1 VFWVN
6 ASQLVYRW
14 FKETCRLSIVFAP
27 AVSSFLALASLLALT
42 GVAQQPQSRLSTQE
56 RQQVEAIGKSIDA
69 SMVSGGTTT
78 EVGSVKDVVLPAS
91 DGSVSVR
98 IYKPVKAASRGTVL
112 FIHGGAFIGGSV
124 QSHDNMARLICST
137 SEANVVSVEYTRPPA
152 AMHPTQLNQVRSVM
166 EWLGREGKKEGLSA
180 QPLAVCGDSA
190 GGNMSA
196 VLARESKAVT
206 FAALINP
213 VIDLTAATV
222 TDQEVRFF
230 TDLMVKAYVPKETDL
245 KDPSLSP
252 LLSDVPK
259 GHPATFIAIG
269 DKDPW
274 RAEQDLYA
282 EKLKKAGVSVEVFR
296 SATGHLG
303 PDGALATKT
312 ATSTLIA
319 AGKAIKSAFGR

>member
-1 VFWVN
+1 M
-6 ASQLVYRW
+6 
-14 FKETCRLSIVFAP
+14 
-27 AVSSFLALASLLALT
+27 SSFLACASILALT
-42 GVAQQPQSRLSTQE
+42 GVAQQTQSRLTPQE

-69 SMVSGGTTT
+69 SMVSGGTKT

-98 IYKPVKAASRGTVL
+98 IYKPVKAASGGTVL
-112 FIHGGAFIGGSV
+112 FIHGGAFIAGSI

-152 AMHPTQLNQVRSVM
+152 ALHPTQLNQVRSVLG
-166 EWLGREGKKEGLSA
+166 WLGREGKKEGLSA

-196 VLARESKAVT
+196 VLARESKSVT

-213 VIDLTAATV
+213 VVDMTFATV
-222 TDQEVRFF
+222 TNPEVRFLS
-230 TDLMVKAYVPKETDL
+230 DLAMKAYVPKETDV

-259 GHPATFIAIG
+259 GHPPTFIAIG

-282 EKLKKAGVSVEVFR
+282 EKLKKAGVSVEAFR

-303 PDGALATKT
+303 PDGAMATEV
-312 ATSTLIA
+312 ATPSLVA
-319 AGKAIKSAFGR
+319 AGKAIKAAFAG

>member
-1 VFWVN
+1 MN

-27 AVSSFLALASLLALT
+27 AVSSFLACASLLSLT
-42 GVAQQPQSRLSTQE
+42 GVAQEPQSRLTAQE
-56 RQQVEAIGKSIDA
+56 RSQVVAIGKQIDG
-69 SMVSGGTTT
+69 SMVTGGTKT

-98 IYKPVKAASRGTVL
+98 IYRPVKAASRGTVL

-152 AMHPTQLNQVRSVM
+152 AMHPTQLNQVRTVLG
-166 EWLGREGKKEGLSA
+166 WLGREGKKEGLSA

-196 VLARESKAVT
+196 VLARESKEVT
-206 FAALINP
+206 LAALINP
-213 VIDLTAATV
+213 VVDATHATV
-222 TDQEVRFF
+222 TDPEVSFF
-230 TDLMVKAYVPKETDL
+230 TELMVKAYVPKETDV

-269 DKDPW
+269 DTDPW

-296 SATGHLG
+296 SPNGHLG
-303 PDGALATKT
+303 PDGALATKVGIP
-312 ATSTLIA
+312 TLTA
-319 AGKAIKSAFGR
+319 AGQAIKSAFGR